1 MTSSPPDVLQGVLPP
16 LSPLMSPTIA
26 LPPSC
31 IIKRKSSSPGAGT
44 CQPGPG
50 RKIHVSEDIV
60 SRTMADL
67 YISHPKAKVAR
78 RTVDSDVSQAMN
90 VEALNGLES
99 QFSTQANIAN
109 EDFHLP
115 PQRTRKLP
123 LRSKASP
130 PQKSPQLRLSIHQE
144 LRNLRSCSAILP
156 ESLVSR
162 YRPSPKSTA
171 VVLWKPPGAA
181 GLTCGVTHAQYNRH
195 ETRHRNR
202 CFSEVT
208 STPYS
213 SAENL
218 SVDSEMLEQG
228 REGAGGSALHRLHS
242 PGLGPPCSGL
252 PLPPAPGA
260 AEAPDLSNYSQ
271 EVEVPLGVNLQR
283 RNSAPEISDPLP
295 FVDDCSME
303 L

>member
-1 MTSSPPDVLQGVLPP
+1 MNSTPPDVLQGVLPP
-16 LSPLMSPTIA
+16 LSPLMSASIS

-31 IIKRKSSSPGAGT
+31 IIKRKSTSPSAGT

-99 QFSTQANIAN
+99 QFSSQANIAN
-109 EDFHLP
+109 EDFPLP

-162 YRPSPKSTA
+162 YRPSSKSTA
-171 VVLWKPPGAA
+171 VVLWKPPGALA
-181 GLTCGVTHAQYNRH
+181 CGVPLTQYNRH

-218 SVDSEMLEQG
+218 SVDSEMSEGG
-228 REGAGGSALHRLHS
+228 REGPGGSALHRLHS
-242 PGLGPPCSGL
+242 PGLGPHQALSPCTS
-252 PLPPAPGA
+252 LPPPGA

-271 EVEVPLGVNLQR
+271 EVGHQACF
-283 RNSAPEISDPLP
+283 S
-295 FVDDCSME
+295 
-303 L
+303 